1 VRLGILET
9 VGLAGSLVFAIP
21 AALLGV
27 ELLVSGERPF
37 VGGVLVVAAVL
48 MVVVPRYVTSPTDL
62 PATVAAGA
70 VDRVVGDG
78 DDDRED

>member
-37 VGGVLVVAAVL
+37 VGGVLVVVAVL
-48 MVVVPRYVTSPTDL
+48 MVVVPRYVTSPTDV
-62 PATVAAGA
+62 PAKVAGEA
-70 VDRVVGDG
+70 VDRAVGD
-78 DDDRED
+78 DED